1 VKQVI
6 WGIGT
11 DIVELER
18 IERLGC
24 ERLASRILTAEE
36 WARMPEQ
43 PRRCLEYVAGRF
55 AAKEAI
61 SKALGTGIGG
71 VCSFQDIEVVNDG
84 HGKPFVILSEAV
96 VQRVFPEGTATVHLS
111 ISHSTHYALAMAVV
125 ERVDK
130 A

>member
-18 IERLGC
+18 IKRLGC

-36 WARMPEQ
+36 WVRMPEQ

-61 SKALGTGIGG
+61 SKALGTGIGRA
-71 VCSFQDIEVVNDG
+71 CSFQDIDVLNDG
-84 HGKPFVILSEAV
+84 QGKPCVILAEAV
-96 VQRVFPEGTATVHLS
+96 VQRLFPEGAATVHLS
-111 ISHSTHYALAMAVV
+111 ISHSAHYALAMAVV